1 MGYKYIAFDK
11 DMTAIIKGVAIIFM
25 IFLHCFGWES
35 WYLPEYHIHLS
46 HSSFLYKIMTAMQ
59 ICVGMYVFMIGYGYA
74 FAKNKNIE
82 YSFKHTSRLLKIFWS
97 ILFLF
102 VIPVSFK
109 YTASKNAGWF
119 FLNLFGIVEDLSWV
133 SWFVALYIWSMIL
146 MPFLGRVLDRWRW
159 IGMVVACIACYAGMT
174 LIHQSVPDFNSRDW
188 WHIIFVCL
196 GWTPLIMFGYLTAK
210 LKLVEKIK
218 IPENGITLSAAI
230 ILIPIILILK
240 SKYQS
245 LMILNF
251 DLIYAPVM
259 ILCILTIF
267 TLIRNRVIKR
277 IFTELGNMSVY
288 MWFIH
293 SIFFTICSSRIYQPL
308 IMISDNLWIVS
319 IWTILLSYLISI
331 PLKRIIG

>member
-1 MGYKYIAFDK
+1 MGYKYITFDK
-11 DMTAIIKGVAIIFM
+11 DMTAIIKGVAIVFM

-59 ICVGMYVFMIGYGYA
+59 ICVEMYVFMIGYGYA

-97 ILFLF
+97 VLFLF

-146 MPFLGRVLDRWRW
+146 MPFLGRVFDRWRW

-196 GWTPLIMFGYLTAK
+196 GWTPLIMFGYLTVK
-210 LKLVEKIK
+210 LKLVENNKDSGKWYNSIGSHNFNSGHTDIEIK
-218 IPENGITLSAAI
+218 ISESHDIELRFNICTGYDIMRTHNFYI
-230 ILIPIILILK
+230 DT
-240 SKYQS
+240 QS
-245 LMILNF
+245 G
-251 DLIYAPVM
+251 Y
-259 ILCILTIF
+259 
-267 TLIRNRVIKR
+267 
-277 IFTELGNMSVY
+277 
-288 MWFIH
+288 
-293 SIFFTICSSRIYQPL
+293 
-308 IMISDNLWIVS
+308 
-319 IWTILLSYLISI
+319 
-331 PLKRIIG
+331 